1 MGIRSQGGASFGE
14 QYVPAVF
21 RDIFG
26 RTGVD
31 AVAPSA
37 PSQGINASGGVISD
51 YAPPTAPTTYYRAHV
66 FTNPGTF
73 VVSDLGTTMPDTI
86 EYLVVGGGG
95 GGGHGQLSNEGS
107 GGGGAGGMRTGSQ
120 TATTTTYPIDVG
132 TGGSGGLYPADN
144 RFSQAFTGRM
154 SQFGS
159 PTQTYMR
166 SEGGGGGVG
175 YPKGTGNSRYG
186 GSGGGNMDGGEGGLG
201 NRTAGNPGSPVPAQ
215 GNDGGDGETNTGGG
229 GGGAGGAGQEAPS
242 SGGGNGGAA
251 SLNAYAKGIDEAYA
265 GGGGGAGYPNSGVG
279 EGGAAGGVTV
289 GGDAAPN
296 SYYYNDGHFGRGTTG
311 SGGGGAAADGSDWGE
326 GGGGAPGRVVVRY
339 RIDADNTNFVA
350 SSVATGGYVSYTPTN
365 TVHTFFTPG
374 SFVAPTS
381 LTISF
386 LLVGGGGGG
395 GTDNGGGGG
404 GGEVVVGTSYPLPA
418 ATYAITVGN
427 GGAGGHGDYNGQARA
442 GKAGYPSTFNSLT
455 ARGGGGGGSCAMSSG
470 QPRMIGTGPLG
481 QGQVGNGGGGSGVV
495 DGEGSLNGYDAP
507 ATGSPTPTVT
517 YYGGNNGGDGTGPS
531 GGSFSAGGGAG
542 AGGNGNDGGY
552 PGGTYGNGGVGV
564 ENSILGSPFWF
575 GGGGGGGGYYDSAP
589 TAQTCAGGRGGG
601 GGGAEGYSPGDRN
614 VLGEAGA
621 DVLGNMIGYDATDIS
636 GPEAKYETT
645 QPNRGGAGGGG
656 CGASGSGG
664 GGGGDIRSAGPPA
677 SPNRGGMGGAGGS
690 GIVVISYPTP

>member
-14 QYVPAVF
+14 QYVPAIF

-31 AVAPSA
+31 ATAPSA
-37 PSQGINASGGVISD
+37 PAKGINASGGVISD

-73 VVSDLGTTMPDTI
+73 VVSDLATNQSNTI

-95 GGGHGQLSNEGS
+95 GGGFGQTSNEGS

-120 TATTTTYPIDVG
+120 TATTTTYPISIG
-132 TGGSGGLYPADN
+132 TGGSGGLYPASVYT
-144 RFSQAFTGRM
+144 SQAFTGRH

-166 SEGGGGGVG
+166 SEGGGNGVS
-175 YPKGTGNSRYG
+175 YPKGTGYTRFG
-186 GSGGGNMDGGEGGLG
+186 GSGGGNMDGGEGGLAD
-201 NRTAGNPGSPVPAQ
+201 RVAGLPGSPAPTQ
-215 GNDGGDGETNTGGG
+215 GNAGGDGENNCGGG

-251 SLNAYAKGIDEAYA
+251 ALNAYAKGIDEAYA

-296 SYYYNDGHFGRGTTG
+296 SQYYNDGNVGRWTTG
-311 SGGGGAAADGSDWGE
+311 SGGGGASADGSDWGE
-326 GGGGAPGRVVVRY
+326 GGGGSPGRVVVRY
-339 RIDADNTNFVA
+339 RIDAGNANFVA

-365 TVHTFFTPG
+365 TIHTFFTPG
-374 SFVAPTS
+374 SFVAPTA

-404 GGEVVVGTSYPLPA
+404 GGEVVVGASYPLPA

-427 GGAGGHGDYNGQARA
+427 GGAGGHGDGPNARA

-455 ARGGGGGGSCAMSSG
+455 ARGGGGGSSCG
-470 QPRMIGTGPLG
+470 QAASNGRAIGTGPLG
-481 QGQVGNGGGGSGVV
+481 QGQVGNGGGGSGVI
-495 DGEGSLNGYDAP
+495 DGEGSLSGYPAP
-507 ATGSPTPTVT
+507 STGSPTPTVT
-517 YYGGNNGGDGTGPS
+517 YNGGYNGGDGS
-531 GGSFSAGGGAG
+531 GGPANYNAGGGAG
-542 AGGNGNDGGY
+542 AGGNGNNGGA
-552 PGGTYGNGGVGV
+552 PGGTYGDGGVGV
-564 ENSILGSPFWF
+564 ESSILGSPFWF
-575 GGGGGGGGYYDSAP
+575 GGGGGGGGYYDTAP
-589 TAQTCAGGRGGG
+589 RAGSSDGGRGGG
-601 GGGAEGYSPGDRN
+601 GGGAEGYSPDRN
-614 VLGEAGA
+614 ILGEAGA
-621 DVLGNMIGYDATDIS
+621 NVLGNMVGYDATDHP
-636 GPEAKYETT
+636 GPVQYETT
-645 QPNRGGAGGGG
+645 QPVLGGAAGGG

-664 GGGGDIRSAGPPA
+664 GGGGDCRGDAPTNPTRAGV
-677 SPNRGGMGGAGGS
+677 GGAGGS